1 MTPEHTAC
9 TTLSTFS
16 RGESVA
22 NVNPNFVYYKRST
35 GGLPATKGFTL
46 LELLIV
52 LTILAVLLGIALSNY
67 ARYRANLELSHAQ
80 QLFVQELNRARSD
93 ARRLSQTQ
101 IVTWT
106 TQTVKVGEREVRLSD
121 SDAIRLVKI
130 TGASS
135 LEYGAPYGTIRATD
149 YEFELRGRSNLSKK
163 VYVYGVTGKVKAAQ

>member
-1 MTPEHTAC
+1 VTPEHTAC
-9 TTLSTFS
+9 TTHSPLS
-16 RGESVA
+16 RRECA
-22 NVNPNFVYYKRST
+22 PNARLNFVDYKRGT
-35 GGLPATKGFTL
+35 GGLSATNGFSL

-52 LTILAVLLGIALSNY
+52 LAILAVLLGIALSNY

-101 IVTWT
+101 IVSWT

-163 VYVYGVTGKVKAAQ
+163 VYVYGVTGKVKAVQ